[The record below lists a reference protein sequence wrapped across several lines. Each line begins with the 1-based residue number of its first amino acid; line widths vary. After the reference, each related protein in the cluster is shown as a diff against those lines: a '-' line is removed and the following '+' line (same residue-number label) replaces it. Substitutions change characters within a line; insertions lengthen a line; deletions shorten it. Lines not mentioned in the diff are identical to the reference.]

1 MIKRR
6 VFLSFDSDD
15 VKQVRGLRLM
25 AANPNFD
32 VEFYDKSL
40 RIPVNSLDAVYIKSV
55 IREKIKRS
63 SVTLCLVGESTY
75 KSEWV
80 DWELNESEKQENSIV
95 AMTLKGIESVTFPRY
110 LKNNKITV
118 YEWNHDYLKTLI
130 NEA

>member
-32 VEFYDKSL
+32 VEFYDESL
-40 RIPVNSLDAVYIKSV
+40 RVPINSLNAVYIKSV

-63 SVTLCLVGESTY
+63 SITLCLVGENTY

-80 DWELNESEKQENSIV
+80 DWELNESKNQENSIV
-95 AMTLKGIESVTFPRY
+95 AMTLKGVESVTFPKY
-110 LKNNKITV
+110 LKDNKITV
-118 YEWNHDYLKTLI
+118 YKWDHSYLTTLI